1 MRFLAHRKIFWIEA
15 GRRAMTNSRR
25 KGKDGE
31 LEWANILKEHGYDA
45 RRGVQYKGGP
55 DSPDV
60 TGLPGIHQEVK
71 RTNSFSLYKA
81 MEQSR
86 NDADDSE
93 IPIVVH
99 RSDRKPWVVV
109 MDAEDWLRLYYMAQE
124 SVCKEDTEREF
135 VLLQN
140 PFE

>member
-1 MRFLAHRKIFWIEA
+1 MV
-15 GRRAMTNSRR
+15 NSRR

-31 LEWANILKEHGYDA
+31 LEWARFLRGHGYDA
-45 RRGVQYKGGP
+45 HRGQQYKGGG

-71 RTNSFSLYKA
+71 RTNSFRLYKA

-86 NDADDSE
+86 NDAYDTE

-99 RSDRKPWVVV
+99 RSDGNKWVVV
-109 MDAEDWLRLYYMAQE
+109 MDAEDFLDIYKRAYGDEVDKDSIDMIGA
-124 SVCKEDTEREF
+124 
-135 VLLQN
+135 
-140 PFE
+140 

>member
-1 MRFLAHRKIFWIEA
+1 
-15 GRRAMTNSRR
+15 MTNSRR

-31 LEWANILKEHGYDA
+31 LEWANVLKDHGYDA
-45 RRGVQYKGGP
+45 HRGQQYKGGG

-93 IPIVVH
+93 MPIVVH
-99 RSDRKPWVVV
+99 RSDRKPWVVI
-109 MDAEDWLRLYYMAQE
+109 MDAEDFLTLYECARMASYE
-124 SVCKEDTEREF
+124 GCSKIPEREF
-135 VLLQN
+135 TTFK
-140 PFE
+140 PW